1 MNNTSVLSLDE
12 KLAKYITRDEA
23 AQRGLKRYYTGV
35 SCKRGHDSERYTTT
49 AGCIECVR
57 RIMPKT
63 KSDPYRLFHLPYRAL
78 NFDNCEGGVATREEA
93 HAVFRWIEAAAW
105 HKAALK
111 ILRADPELM
120 ARFNHEWTEEEKF
133 ATGRPGPDPTPKA

>member
-1 MNNTSVLSLDE
+1 MDNTKPMGLSD
-12 KLAKYITRDEA
+12 KLAKYITRNDA
-23 AQRGLKRYYTGV
+23 AKLGLKRYFTGMP
-35 SCKRGHDSERYTTT
+35 CKHGHDSERYTTT
-49 AGCIECVR
+49 SGCVECLR
-57 RIMPKT
+57 RVVPKT
-63 KSDPYRLFHLPYRAL
+63 PPDPYRLFHLPYRAL

-133 ATGRPGPDPTPKA
+133 ATGRAGPDPTPKA